1 MDNTDEPLNLTLK
14 KMPIAIVAP
23 FSIVDANQNIK
34 MNNNNNNN
42 NINNNN
48 ETSVSNINKNSDEL
62 PEDLS
67 TKNKNNVSDQG
78 LDLSKNSKDKNL
90 ENNVHNETIRNY
102 LLKNDVSRNS
112 YNKNTFNPD
121 ESFLNDYTKLCD
133 FYENLTQKTYSTDN
147 FYSFLN
153 NLTDN
158 KFLSMWYMN
167 TILQQQ
173 NPFLNLTTPLTTT
186 TYDTTKTS
194 IPSDSN
200 GILNNLLDKK
210 PYKTYK
216 FPSGFDALIK
226 NEMQTEKIDTK
237 QKPTKLN
244 G

>member
-1 MDNTDEPLNLTLK
+1 MESTSDEPLNLTLK

-34 MNNNNNNN
+34 MNNNNITNEGSVSNNN
-42 NINNNN
+42 NN
-48 ETSVSNINKNSDEL
+48 VNKTSDEL

-67 TKNKNNVSDQG
+67 TKSKNSSDQG
-78 LDLSKNSKDKNL
+78 LDLSKNSNHV
-90 ENNVHNETIRNY
+90 NNETIRSY
-102 LLKNDVSRNS
+102 LLKDDDVARNS

-121 ESFLNDYTKLCD
+121 DSFLNDYSKLCD

-186 TYDTTKTS
+186 SYDTTKTT
-194 IPSDSN
+194 IPTDSK

-226 NEMQTEKIDTK
+226 NEMQPEKSDTK
-237 QKPTKLN
+237 QKSPKVN